1 MEFNPNNNI
10 VKLCIQGMMLE
21 QNDKHEDAGKLF
33 LQAWNE
39 ALDDS
44 EKFIASYNV
53 ARIQKNAFDKIK
65 WIETTLQLALKLD
78 DDTVKS
84 AIPLLYSDLAK
95 SYEESGDIKNA
106 TRNSE
111 LAALAIGTPS
121 DKGPFY
127 HGTKADL
134 RVGDFLVAGNVSN
147 YENDLVMNHIYFT
160 ALDSGAGLA
169 AALAKGEGRE
179 RVYIVEPT
187 GEFEDDPNV
196 TNKKFPGNPTRSYR
210 TLFPLKIVDEL
221 TNWIRTTPEEVSK
234 WREKLADSK
243 GEIIN

>member
-44 EKFIASYNV
+44 EKFIASYYV

-106 TRNSE
+106 TRI
-111 LAALAIGTPS
+111 L
-121 DKGPFY
+121 
-127 HGTKADL
+127 
-134 RVGDFLVAGNVSN
+134 
-147 YENDLVMNHIYFT
+147 
-160 ALDSGAGLA
+160 
-169 AALAKGEGRE
+169 
-179 RVYIVEPT
+179 
-187 GEFEDDPNV
+187 
-196 TNKKFPGNPTRSYR
+196 
-210 TLFPLKIVDEL
+210 
-221 TNWIRTTPEEVSK
+221 NWQP
-234 WREKLADSK
+234 
-243 GEIIN
+243 